1 MTTETATAV
10 LEYRKQNRICIN
22 KLRHRKTHANHA
34 DTIDETGGSRPLSR
48 QFVSACVASGFLGF
62 GFIYT

>member
-22 KLRHRKTHANHA
+22 KLRHRKTHAKHA
-34 DTIDETGGSRPLSR
+34 DTIDHTWGRRPLSR
-48 QFVSACVASGFLGF
+48 QFLSACVAYGFLGF
-62 GFIYT
+62 EFIST